1 MQKITAGGDVW
12 FGFPP
17 KLISGGSG
25 VAATIVSKL
34 ADLQAAVV
42 KGGGWIVTAIIIAC
56 VVLYYARH

>member
-1 MQKITAGGDVW
+1 VTLPLQ
-12 FGFPP
+12 
-17 KLISGGSG
+17 S
-25 VAATIVSKL
+25 SKL